1 MLELGDFS
9 HFIGTIYDA
18 ALDPSRWP
26 AALEQICNFVP
37 GSHAN
42 IFIQD
47 AVVREANAMFTWGD
61 DPNWHQ
67 LYLDKYAKINPLFP
81 GLLFHDVEEVFTASD
96 VVPTAQIERTPFY
109 REWQQPQGI
118 CDSMVTILE
127 KSETSCAIIA
137 LPRHER
143 LGPIVDSDRE
153 RMGLIVP
160 HVRRAILIGKA
171 IELQVARAEAFSDA
185 INGLASAVYLLG
197 PDCAFRHANRSGVSL
212 IDRRDLLGVF
222 HGQLRLVDLA
232 ADRELRAAVAAAA
245 TGGDLALGL
254 KGIAIPL
261 ITKDGERYVAHVLPL
276 TGGVRRRGSSPL
288 SAAAIF
294 VQKAAL
300 NLATVPELMARLY
313 GLTPSE
319 IAVVLAIVEIGG
331 IPSVADVMGLSRE
344 TVKSHLR
351 NIFAKTAVKRQSDL
365 TKLVAQFAS
374 SAGVTH

>member
-1 MLELGDFS
+1 
-9 HFIGTIYDA
+9 
-18 ALDPSRWP
+18 
-26 AALEQICNFVP
+26 VP

-47 AVVREANAMFTWGD
+47 TVVREANAIFTWGD
-61 DPNWHQ
+61 DPYWHK
-67 LYLDKYAKINPLFP
+67 LYLEKYAKINPLFP
-81 GLLFHDVEEVFTASD
+81 GSLFHDVEEVFTASD
-96 VVPTAQIERTPFY
+96 VVPTTQIERTSFY
-109 REWQQPQGI
+109 REWQEPQGI
-118 CDSMVTILE
+118 CDVVASILE

-153 RMGLIVP
+153 RMRLIVP

-171 IELQVARAEAFSDA
+171 LELQVARAEAFSHAMD
-185 INGLASAVYLLG
+185 GLASAVYLLG

-212 IDRRDLLGVF
+212 IDRRDLLRISR
-222 HGQLRLVDLA
+222 GQLRLADLA
-232 ADRELRAAVAAAA
+232 ADRELRAAVTAAAM
-245 TGGDLALGL
+245 GGDLALGF

-261 ITKDGERYVAHVLPL
+261 VSNDGERYVAHVLPL
-276 TGGVRRRGSSPL
+276 TGGVRRHGSSPS

-300 NLATVPELMARLY
+300 NLATVPELMAKLY
-313 GLTPSE
+313 GLTPGE
-319 IAVVLAIVEIGG
+319 IAVLFAIVEIGG

-344 TVKSHLR
+344 TVRSHLR
-351 NIFAKTAVKRQSDL
+351 NIFAKTAVKRQADL

-374 SAGVTH
+374 SAAVVR